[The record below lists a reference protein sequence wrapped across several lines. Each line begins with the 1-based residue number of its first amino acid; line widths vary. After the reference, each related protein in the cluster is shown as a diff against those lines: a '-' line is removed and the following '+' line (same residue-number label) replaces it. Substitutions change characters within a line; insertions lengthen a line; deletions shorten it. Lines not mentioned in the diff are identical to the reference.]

1 MCTLQEAWPPPPK
14 LPTPAIQKQVVPQ
27 FQPMPQFQ
35 AVPPPSHYSRLAVVK
50 EVEEDAE
57 KAAADMTVLIVVGFT
72 VLFLTMVLGFSV
84 YGSRLEKRMDQ
95 ILYMLMMIKSRG

>member
-14 LPTPAIQKQVVPQ
+14 PPAVQFLRQPAPPPQPQ
-27 FQPMPQFQ
+27 FSPIL
-35 AVPPPSHYSRLAVVK
+35 PPPPQLSRLGVLKDVT
-50 EVEEDAE
+50 EEAE
-57 KAAADMTVLIVVGFT
+57 KAATDLSVFIVMGFT

-95 ILYMLMMIKSRG
+95 IVYMLMMIKSRA